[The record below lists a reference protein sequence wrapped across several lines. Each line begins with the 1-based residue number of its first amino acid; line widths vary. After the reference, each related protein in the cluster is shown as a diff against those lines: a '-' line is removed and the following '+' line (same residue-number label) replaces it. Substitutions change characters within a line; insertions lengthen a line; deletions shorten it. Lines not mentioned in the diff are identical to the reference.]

1 MLYEQTFL
9 RDISLLLYEYVLI
22 EIPLYCMDIFFER
35 EKMEYLLT
43 GKEMTECDR
52 YTWEAIG
59 IPALVLMERAAL
71 GLVEEIRRDCP
82 VSMPVLAICGRGNN
96 GADALAAGRLLT
108 DAGYQVRFLRLPGE
122 VPEGSS
128 LQTQLRILDAYGLP
142 VEEYSPGCSMLN
154 DFAPA
159 VLIDGIF
166 GTGLSREVT
175 GAAADLIH
183 EINEYREGTDRS
195 RRPRVYAVDIP
206 SGISAENGQVM
217 GCAVRCDKT
226 VTFAYYK
233 RGHYYYPGT
242 LYCGETIRKE
252 IGITD
257 RSLAARPGMFTLSA
271 DELRDMLPPRD
282 SGGNKGTF
290 GKVLVIAGTAG
301 MCGAAVLCARACL
314 RSGAGMVK
322 VFTREENRII
332 LQTAL
337 PEAMISTYSAGE
349 REILREKMTDDLAW
363 ADVAVCGPGL
373 GRDRDASFIVR
384 ALLDAAAAEETPVR
398 GLVLDADALWLV
410 GRHSGLS
417 RLLQKRNP
425 ACACIMTPHPGELAA
440 LMDCTVGELDQDRSV
455 PGRECAVLYRAV
467 VCCKDARTA
476 VVVPGREEVF
486 LNVSGN
492 SGMAT
497 AGSGDVL
504 AGMAGAFLALGLN
517 ADKAAVAAVGLHGAA
532 GDLCARE
539 IGESGMIAGD
549 IADRIPRTLQ

>member
-1 MLYEQTFL
+1 
-9 RDISLLLYEYVLI
+9 
-22 EIPLYCMDIFFER
+22 
-35 EKMEYLLT
+35 MEYLLT

-206 SGISAENGQVM
+206 SGISAEDGQVM

-373 GRDRDASFIVR
+373 GRDRDASFCR
-384 ALLDAAAAEETPVR
+384 
-398 GLVLDADALWLV
+398 
-410 GRHSGLS
+410 SGIL
-417 RLLQKRNP
+417 P
-425 ACACIMTPHPGELAA
+425 APA
-440 LMDCTVGELDQDRSV
+440 S
-455 PGRECAVLYRAV
+455 
-467 VCCKDARTA
+467 
-476 VVVPGREEVF
+476 
-486 LNVSGN
+486 
-492 SGMAT
+492 
-497 AGSGDVL
+497 
-504 AGMAGAFLALGLN
+504 
-517 ADKAAVAAVGLHGAA
+517 
-532 GDLCARE
+532 
-539 IGESGMIAGD
+539 
-549 IADRIPRTLQ
+549 